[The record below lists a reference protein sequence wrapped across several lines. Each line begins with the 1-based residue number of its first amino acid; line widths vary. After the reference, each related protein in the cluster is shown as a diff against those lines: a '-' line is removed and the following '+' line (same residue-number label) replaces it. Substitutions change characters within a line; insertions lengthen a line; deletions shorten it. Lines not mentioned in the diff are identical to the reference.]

1 MQRACSPKVAWCGSH
16 HTSALLAS
24 SHLLRLPHGLMLTL
38 RRLVSPAHLEVPT
51 KMCLRR
57 PEIQTFHTRQHHF
70 DGWLG
75 IGASWSVAN
84 CCCVGRALLLLA
96 LCYSHLQKRIHLPFH
111 AWYYYYTSSRS
122 RTGFFFTV
130 LFSHWKIMFLT
141 QFGNVEGLEKIGG
154 LHCWKSQLFHKYT
167 RHFICNVVPVCT
179 WEHKPLSQSCAWL
192 IASIVR
198 SHACLEAEARV
209 RTGALRKSPGPGKRT
224 QSWQSAC
231 TTMSGLHQARVIEQI
246 FQLSMMDEKK
256 TARYFFLFA
265 NYL

>member
-1 MQRACSPKVAWCGSH
+1 
-16 HTSALLAS
+16 
-24 SHLLRLPHGLMLTL
+24 
-38 RRLVSPAHLEVPT
+38 
-51 KMCLRR
+51 
-57 PEIQTFHTRQHHF
+57 
-70 DGWLG
+70 
-75 IGASWSVAN
+75 
-84 CCCVGRALLLLA
+84 
-96 LCYSHLQKRIHLPFH
+96 
-111 AWYYYYTSSRS
+111 
-122 RTGFFFTV
+122 
-130 LFSHWKIMFLT
+130 MFLT

-154 LHCWKSQLFHKYT
+154 LHCRKSQLFH
-167 RHFICNVVPVCT
+167 
-179 WEHKPLSQSCAWL
+179 
-192 IASIVR
+192 SIVR